1 MEARNENLRELIKK
15 FMDAKNAQTYLEDI
29 EAGERILREH
39 PAPRPDDMLLANIK
53 ANMAMHKMPQRTVTF
68 KKRVLEALA
77 VAASITVIAVIS
89 FRSFDQTPPVPQGES
104 FYTTG
109 ISLLPEGFWTH
120 EDQKYTS
127 FVKDLNDINTQIVQI
142 EKVDDD
148 YDSLVLEEFE
158 NQIEQLK
165 NNLMNIETR
174 EENYSSTFGIVEELE
189 NQLDELSGSFWQD
202 DYSNAGILE

>member
-15 FMDAKNAQTYLEDI
+15 FMAAKNTQTYLEDI

-53 ANMAMHKMPQRTVTF
+53 ANMAMHKMSQRTVTF
-68 KKRVLEALA
+68 KKRVFEALA
-77 VAASITVIAVIS
+77 VAASITIIAVIS
-89 FRSFDQTPPVPQGES
+89 LRSIKDTPPVPPRETL
-104 FYTTG
+104 YTTG
-109 ISLLPEGFWTH
+109 ISLFSESFRNH

-127 FVKDLNDINTQIVQI
+127 LVNDISDINTKLSQI
-142 EKVDDD
+142 EKVDEYDD
-148 YDSLVLEEFE
+148 TMVLDEFE
-158 NQIEQLK
+158 NQIEQVK
-165 NNLMNIETR
+165 NKLMNIETR